1 MKFKASSQQL
11 TFDFSNELKTETHN
25 LSNTMKTFLTLACAT
40 MLGSLVVPN
49 TASAITPF
57 RPRVNEVNGRLN
69 NEQARINNGVVT
81 GRLCAGQANRLER
94 GEQHIQRQENRD
106 LARNGGHLSFG
117 EQRRLN
123 HEENRESHRINHAE
137 SHRGLLFHR
146 FSRGR

>member
-1 MKFKASSQQL
+1 
-11 TFDFSNELKTETHN
+11 
-25 LSNTMKTFLTLACAT
+25 MKTFLTLACAT

-49 TASAITPF
+49 NASAIDPGH
-57 RPRVNEVNGRLN
+57 PRVNEVNGRLN
-69 NEQARINNGVVT
+69 NEQARINNGVAT
-81 GRLCAGQANRLER
+81 GRLNAGQANRLER

-106 LARNGGHLSFG
+106 LAKNGGHLTFG

-137 SHRGLLFHR
+137 AHRGRLFHR